1 MTKFDISVVRHGS
14 VSYAISE
21 LTVTNITVDEGDTEI
36 VFPEVFEGKP
46 VTHIGYREK
55 FCEAEERYHDWHH
68 PGQGMEFFPAHYE
81 REYVTFRIP
90 QSVTRIFIP
99 KTVKDVCYCAFKG
112 VDVKRVVEIDPENTH
127 VKIREDG
134 TVQ

>member
-1 MTKFDISVVRHGS
+1 MIKFDISIVRFGRVGDENEYLS
-14 VSYAISE
+14 VTGIA
-21 LTVTNITVDEGDTEI
+21 VDEGETEI
-36 VFPEVFEGKP
+36 IFPESFEGKP
-46 VTHIGYREK
+46 ITHIGYGEK
-55 FCEAEERYHDWHH
+55 FCEAEERFHDWHH
-68 PGQGMEFFPAHYE
+68 PGQGTEYVPAHYE

-112 VDVKRVVEIDPENTH
+112 VDVKRVVEIDPENTR